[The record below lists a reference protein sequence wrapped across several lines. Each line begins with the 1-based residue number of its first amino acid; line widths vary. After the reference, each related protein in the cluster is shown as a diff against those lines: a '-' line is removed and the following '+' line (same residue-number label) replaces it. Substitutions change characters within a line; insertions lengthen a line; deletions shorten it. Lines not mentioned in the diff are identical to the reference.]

1 MFRPSKTIQYML
13 WWLIA
18 GTKGGD
24 TRGRIILALK
34 EMPRNAN
41 QLAETLQMDYKTMRG
56 HLKVLEKNKI
66 IMQVGSGYG
75 ITYLLSIEM
84 DENYVEFEKIWE
96 KVGKAKKLANEHG
109 GK

>member
-24 TRGRIILALK
+24 TRGRIILAIK
-34 EMPRNAN
+34 EMPQNAN
-41 QLAETLQMDYKTMRG
+41 QLSETLKMDYKTIRQ

-66 IMQVGSGYG
+66 LMPAGSGYG
-75 ITYLLSIEM
+75 ITYLLSTEM
-84 DENYVEFEKIWE
+84 EENFVEFEKIWE
-96 KVGKAKKLANEHG
+96 RVGKAKK
-109 GK
+109 

>member
-24 TRGRIILALK
+24 TRGRIILAIK

-41 QLAETLQMDYKTMRG
+41 QLAESLQMDYKTVRQ

-66 IMQVGSGYG
+66 IMPVGSGYG
-75 ITYLLSIEM
+75 ITYLLSTEM
-84 DENYVEFEKIWE
+84 DENFVEFEKILE
-96 KVGKAKKLANEHG
+96 RVGKSKK
-109 GK
+109 